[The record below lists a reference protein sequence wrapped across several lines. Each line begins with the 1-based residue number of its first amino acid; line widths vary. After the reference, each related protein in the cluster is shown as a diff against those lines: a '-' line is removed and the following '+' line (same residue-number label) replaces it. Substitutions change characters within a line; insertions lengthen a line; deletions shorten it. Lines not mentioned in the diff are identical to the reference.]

1 MSKTHCDISMS
12 VDGFI
17 TGPNAGVGNPLG
29 DDDGRLHAW
38 MFESKTDADA
48 EVLAEAYE
56 RTGAIIMGRRMFDVG
71 VEPWGDPPPFERPVI
86 VLTHERQAPMEMQ
99 GGTTYYF
106 NDGLETAL
114 AQAKE
119 AAGARDVGIWGG
131 ADVMRQYLQAKLLD
145 EIQIHLVPVLL
156 GDGTTPL
163 FAGLPT
169 GLIELERARTI
180 ATPAATHLR
189 FVVR

>member
-12 VDGFI
+12 LDGFI

-29 DDDGRLHAW
+29 DDDGRLHSW
-38 MFESKTDADA
+38 MFESKTDADT

-56 RTGAIIMGRRMFDVG
+56 RTGAIILGGRMFDAG

-86 VLTHERQAPMEMQ
+86 VLTHEPRAPMEMQ

-106 NDGLETAL
+106 NDGLEAAL

-119 AAGARDVGIWGG
+119 AAGGRDVGIWGG
-131 ADVMRQYLQAKLLD
+131 GDVMRQYLQAKLLE

-156 GDGTTPL
+156 GDGTPL
-163 FAGLPT
+163 FSGLSAGRF
-169 GLIELERARTI
+169 ELERARTI

-189 FVVR
+189 FLVR